1 MNYKKEGRRKRED
14 VHRRTKEETAILNAN
29 IAKQK
34 AKKKEIVTLGKQS
47 GERSK
52 EGCRKET
59 EDRRDIKKE
68 ARKEVQLKGGEKK
81 GRGEMQRGG
90 KMNNENKGRNEEQ
103 NR

>member
-1 MNYKKEGRRKRED
+1 M
-14 VHRRTKEETAILNAN
+14 
-29 IAKQK
+29 
-34 AKKKEIVTLGKQS
+34 TLGKES

-68 ARKEVQLKGGEKK
+68 ARKEVLLKGEEKK

-90 KMNNENKGRNEEQ
+90 KMNKENKGRNEEQ

>member
-1 MNYKKEGRRKRED
+1 M
-14 VHRRTKEETAILNAN
+14 
-29 IAKQK
+29 
-34 AKKKEIVTLGKQS
+34 TLGKES

-68 ARKEVQLKGGEKK
+68 ARKEVLLKGEEKK
-81 GRGEMQRGG
+81 RRGETQRGG
-90 KMNNENKGRNEEQ
+90 KMNIENKGRNKEQ